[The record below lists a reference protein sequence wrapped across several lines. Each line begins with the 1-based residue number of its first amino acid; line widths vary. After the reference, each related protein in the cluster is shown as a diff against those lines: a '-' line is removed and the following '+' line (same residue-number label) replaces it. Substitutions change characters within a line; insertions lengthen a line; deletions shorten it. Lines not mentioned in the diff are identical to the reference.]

1 MNCDI
6 GNARVQILD
15 ELGSCVHIIKNFNWF
30 RDDRIGKELVV
41 DQSGTGNVNNLILN
55 ITQYLILIF

>member
-1 MNCDI
+1 
-6 GNARVQILD
+6 LD

-41 DQSGTGNVNNLILN
+41 DQSGTGNVNNFKLN
-55 ITQYLILIF
+55 IAQYLILIF

>member
-6 GNARVQILD
+6 GNTRVQILD
-15 ELGSCVHIIKNFNWF
+15 ELGSCVHIIKNFNWC

-41 DQSGTGNVNNLILN
+41 DQSGTGSVNNLKLN
-55 ITQYLILIF
+55 IPQYLILIF